1 VDGYEWFQAG
11 LGVAV
16 AAYGVGYGVSTA
28 IRASKAKAICSQCE
42 EEIDQERVEQE
53 K

>member
-1 VDGYEWFQAG
+1 MQGYEWFQAG
-11 LGVAV
+11 MGVAV
-16 AAYGVGYGVSTA
+16 AAYAIGHGVAAA

-42 EEIDQERVEQE
+42 EEIDEEQA